1 VAGYGRGVPAALSPE
16 RGLLAFAGS
25 VFVFHQLP
33 TFAGDRGGAALDLLT
48 PFAVIGSAAAVLFAL
63 GARGG
68 VLVFALVA
76 GILYVDGHGMHLSA
90 NSIANEDPV
99 GGVEE
104 TVHFW
109 DEEFSHVEAV
119 LGWFGLV
126 ASFCLA
132 EARRPGRAAASETRS
147 SRVLAV
153 AAVVLGWTFFT
164 STVEGGT
171 WWLALA
177 ATAVFVIWAVRAR
190 RPLLTSAAAAYALA
204 ALLIGIWAIWQGG
217 VPQFTEAG
225 LI

>member
-1 VAGYGRGVPAALSPE
+1 MPAAPSPD

-48 PFAVIGSAAAVLFAL
+48 PFAVIGSAAAVLAAL
-63 GARGG
+63 GARNR
-68 VLVFALVA
+68 VLVLALVA
-76 GILYVDGHGMHLSA
+76 GILYVDGHGMHLAA

-99 GGVEE
+99 GGIEE

-109 DEEFSHVEAV
+109 DEGFSHVEAV

-126 ASFCLA
+126 ACFCAA
-132 EARRPGRAAASETRS
+132 EAKRRGRAPVSDGPSKRTLIGAAA
-147 SRVLAV
+147 L
-153 AAVVLGWTFFT
+153 LGWTFFT
-164 STVEGGT
+164 STVESGT
-171 WWLALA
+171 WWLELG
-177 ATAVFVIWAVRAR
+177 ATALFAIWAARAR
-190 RPLLTSAAAAYALA
+190 RPLLTSAAAAFALA